1 MPSYNSCYAEEDTQ
15 TLQNLGL
22 YKMEEKLEG
31 LVVHRQEEEEE
42 EELWEPK
49 TQGEF
54 LEQRAPHNSSSF
66 LSSTETET
74 TYYYFMQ

>member
-1 MPSYNSCYAEEDTQ
+1 
-15 TLQNLGL
+15 LQNLGL

-31 LVVHRQEEEEE
+31 LVHGQEEEEE

-74 TYYYFMQ
+74 TYYFMQ

>member
-1 MPSYNSCYAEEDTQ
+1 
-15 TLQNLGL
+15 
-22 YKMEEKLEG
+22 MEEKLEG
-31 LVVHRQEEEEE
+31 LVHGQEEEEE

-74 TYYYFMQ
+74 TYYFMQ

>member
-31 LVVHRQEEEEE
+31 LVHGQEEE

-49 TQGEF
+49 HME
-54 LEQRAPHNSSSF
+54 SF
-66 LSSTETET
+66 LSREPHTIAAS
-74 TYYYFMQ
+74 